1 MENILTKVNP
11 LLLDFLTLKDFLSCP
26 ESQMSSKTFQS
37 SRLLTVFLF
46 SAQNF
51 PTDNLSSAAIL
62 MFRRYFK
69 ISRSPDFYKT
79 GVLKTFCEILR
90 KAHMLECL
98 FNKVSNLYSKI
109 LIMF

>member
-11 LLLDFLTLKDFLSCP
+11 LLLDFITLKDFLSCP

-69 ISRSPDFYKT
+69 ISRPPDFYKT

-109 LIMF
+109 LIIF